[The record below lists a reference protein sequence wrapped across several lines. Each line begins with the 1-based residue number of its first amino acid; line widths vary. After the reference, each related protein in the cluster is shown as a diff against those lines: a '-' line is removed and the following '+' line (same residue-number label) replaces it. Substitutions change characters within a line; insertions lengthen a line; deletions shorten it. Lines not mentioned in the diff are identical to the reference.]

1 MSDEE
6 TQRLVRRLVQ
16 DETLG
21 EDDIQTLQRQLA
33 EQGIHFDKAQLRGLP
48 HQIRQYQGGHS
59 GRHPGQSSVLAKVF
73 VVIVKLILSS
83 AIVLAAIEGYSTL
96 ETYAPH
102 PEIFGAYGPYLI
114 PAAGAL
120 CALIAWSI
128 WLGWTN
134 KYESVR
140 YFNLTI
146 TILLASGSSETY
158 TGWIGVVAFGLAALA
173 ILTGA
178 GRQRVPGEPW
188 SARVSRLIHEEYT
201 RRAAGREQRHQA
213 KREGEKRFLTYDERR
228 RIRTAMSERGHTL
241 SSDEEQALDLMLVH
255 PDEIARLLSQTSQS
269 SQSSGCIEMFVSLF
283 WYVVFAVGLVSVIVW
298 LFNPAHYTPNGSE
311 GYGIWLLGIIAV
323 AVVTTVTRLS
333 WRFLVFVW
341 IFFVAVMRA

>member
-16 DETLG
+16 GEALG

-33 EQGIHFDKAQLRGLP
+33 EQGIHFDKAQLRDLP

-59 GRHPGQSSVLAKVF
+59 GRLPGQSSVLAKAF
-73 VVIVKLILSS
+73 VIIVKLILSS

-96 ETYAPH
+96 KTYAPH
-102 PEIFGAYGPYLI
+102 PEIFGAYGLYLI
-114 PAAGAL
+114 PTAGAL

-134 KYESVR
+134 KYESMR
-140 YFNLTI
+140 YFNLTA
-146 TILLASGSSETY
+146 TLLLAYASMERY
-158 TGWIGVVAFGLAALA
+158 IGWSGVVAFGLAGLA

-178 GRQRVPGEPW
+178 GRRGVPGEPW
-188 SARVSRLIHEEYT
+188 SARVSRLIHEEYA

-255 PDEIARLLSQTSQS
+255 PDEIARLLSQTASQA
-269 SQSSGCIEMFVSLF
+269 SQASQA
-283 WYVVFAVGLVSVIVW
+283 AV
-298 LFNPAHYTPNGSE
+298 
-311 GYGIWLLGIIAV
+311 
-323 AVVTTVTRLS
+323 
-333 WRFLVFVW
+333 
-341 IFFVAVMRA
+341 